1 MTLNLSESE
10 QLSKPLASTIIVE
23 STRSNSVTIPPD
35 ITIST
40 AGPSTSIINNAEN
53 VTLIDID
60 QSSIQTIPIDDTQQ
74 GNILIKSNN
83 KQIDPWIPIS
93 DEIDAALE
101 QALDE
106 IDSSSDPPIEFT
118 PATVRRTETEFMA
131 AHLPKI
137 PLKQGRFRQG
147 KPIIDRTTSNAA
159 NEYRPL
165 AATQSSPVTSSGIAT
180 K

>member
-1 MTLNLSESE
+1 MTSDLSESE
-10 QLSKPLASTIIVE
+10 QLAKPLASTIIIE

-35 ITIST
+35 ITSST
-40 AGPSTSIINNAEN
+40 VGSSTSIINNAET
-53 VTLIDID
+53 VTIIDID
-60 QSSIQTIPIDDTQQ
+60 QSSIQKIPMDDIQQ
-74 GNILIKSNN
+74 EHTLIKSNN

-101 QALDE
+101 QALDQ
-106 IDSSSDPPIEFT
+106 IDSSFDTPLEFT
-118 PATVRRTETEFMA
+118 PATVRRTETQFMA

-137 PLKQGRFRQG
+137 PLKEGRFRQG

-165 AATQSSPVTSSGIAT
+165 AASQSPPVTSPIITT

>member
-1 MTLNLSESE
+1 M
-10 QLSKPLASTIIVE
+10 QPLASTIVIE
-23 STRSNSVTIPPD
+23 SARSKSVTIPPD
-35 ITIST
+35 ITSST
-40 AGPSTSIINNAEN
+40 VVSSDEN
-53 VTLIDID
+53 ITIIDID
-60 QSSIQTIPIDDTQQ
+60 PLEQSSIQTITIDDTQQ
-74 GNILIKSNN
+74 ESTLIKANNNN

-101 QALDE
+101 HALDQ
-106 IDSSSDPPIEFT
+106 IDSFSDPPLEFT
-118 PATVRRTETEFMA
+118 PATVRRTETEIMA
-131 AHLPKI
+131 ACLPKI

-165 AATQSSPVTSSGIAT
+165 AAAQSSPVTSSIITT